1 MSETTQAQTVRVH
14 ELKTFPEYFASVLD
28 GSKPFEVRN
37 DDRGFAVGDALH
49 LREYETTSGYTG
61 REIRKRVCYVLRGY
75 PELKDGFVVLGLWSG
90 SDARRELEA
99 LKNEIDTQPS
109 WEIDHVSY
117 YIDAR
122 LARLPEK

>member
-1 MSETTQAQTVRVH
+1 VAGGQAVDVGEDAHIGAGSCAGVVPESGEAMSQTPQATENEKLLARAVLSLW
-14 ELKTFPEYFASVLD
+14 EGISVQD
-28 GSKPFEVRN
+28 A
-37 DDRGFAVGDALH
+37 DDFL
-49 LREYETTSGYTG
+49 
-61 REIRKRVCYVLRGY
+61 YVAHNTAMLIAKGGPPPRA
-75 PELKDGFVVLGLWSG
+75 ESV